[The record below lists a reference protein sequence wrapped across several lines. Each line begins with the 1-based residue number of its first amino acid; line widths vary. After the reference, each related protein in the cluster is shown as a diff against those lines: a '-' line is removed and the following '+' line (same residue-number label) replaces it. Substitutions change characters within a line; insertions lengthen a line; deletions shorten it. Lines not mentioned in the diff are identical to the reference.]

1 MSKPTINQLRA
12 AVDYHLAEMYGD
24 QPPDSIW
31 DIELYQAFGLLPEDY
46 DVDAAQL
53 DHKVSLLLLIE
64 RLLAA
69 AKEVPAKRIP
79 LALWQP
85 LEALQKNFKTTGD
98 EFDKLETL
106 VVEQS
111 HLFTPERRARLR
123 QQLSYLDHLDD
134 FTGED

>member
-12 AVDYHLAEMYGD
+12 AVDCHLAEMYGNH
-24 QPPDSIW
+24 PPDGIW
-31 DIELYQAFGLLPEDY
+31 DIELYQAFGFLPADY

-53 DHKVSLLLLIE
+53 DDKVSLLLLIE

-85 LEALQKNFKTTGD
+85 LEALQKNFKSTGD
-98 EFDKLETL
+98 EFDKLEAL

-111 HLFTPERRARLR
+111 YLFTPERRARLR
-123 QQLSYLDHLDD
+123 ERLDYLDHQPEVETL
-134 FTGED
+134 